1 MRSVVELAMKPLI
14 EDAQGW
20 LVSACVIIFVGIIT
34 VTIAFLVLSSLG
46 YNIGNMNLWMTAF
59 FSELS
64 FITGL
69 LMGGNLRENPHTH

>member
-1 MRSVVELAMKPLI
+1 MKPLI
-14 EDAQGW
+14 EDAHGW
-20 LVSACVIIFVGIIT
+20 LVSSCVIIFIGIIL
-34 VTIAFLVLSSLG
+34 VTLALLVFSSLG

-69 LMGGNLRENPHTH
+69 LMGGNLKEKPHSP